1 MELKDKYEITEFE
14 RILLDVTRKLRGTT
28 NPPEWV
34 YKYSRKKY
42 GWKDNLA
49 RYYYDKFLN
58 FPVGKYTYGYRSLK
72 TEEIHSVG
80 SFCSIGI
87 DQRLVGNGHPINYVS
102 TWNTLLDKKIN
113 PANTLKSIRIGSD
126 VWIGAYSII
135 RSNLTI
141 GDGAVIGAGSII
153 TKDVEPYT
161 VVVGNNRVLRQRF
174 SDNIVESLL
183 KMKWWEWN
191 DDKILNSM
199 QYWSNVEDFITR
211 YKV

>member
-1 MELKDKYEITEFE
+1 M
-14 RILLDVTRKLRGTT
+14 
-28 NPPEWV
+28 
-34 YKYSRKKY
+34 
-42 GWKDNLA
+42 
-49 RYYYDKFLN
+49 
-58 FPVGKYTYGYRSLK
+58 
-72 TEEIHSVG
+72 
-80 SFCSIGI
+80 
-87 DQRLVGNGHPINYVS
+87 GNGHPINYVS

-191 DDKILNSM
+191 DNKILNSM
-199 QYWSNVEDFITR
+199 QYWSNVEDFIAR

>member
-58 FPVGKYTYGYRSLK
+58 FPVGKYTDGYRSLK

-87 DQRLVGNGHPINYVS
+87 GQRLVGNGHPINYVS

-199 QYWSNVEDFITR
+199 QYWSNVEDFIAR

>member
-1 MELKDKYEITEFE
+1 MLKLENSI
-14 RILLDVTRKLRGTT
+14 RGLSF
-28 NPPEWV
+28 
-34 YKYSRKKY
+34 SRVAF
-42 GWKDNLA
+42 DL
-49 RYYYDKFLN
+49 
-58 FPVGKYTYGYRSLK
+58 T
-72 TEEIHSVG
+72 I
-80 SFCSIGI
+80 
-87 DQRLVGNGHPINYVS
+87 Q
-102 TWNTLLDKKIN
+102 DKKIN

-135 RSNLTI
+135 RSNLTL

-161 VVVGNNRVLRQRF
+161 VVVGSNRVLRQRF

-199 QYWSNVEDFITR
+199 QYWSNVEDFIAR

>member
-1 MELKDKYEITEFE
+1 M
-14 RILLDVTRKLRGTT
+14 
-28 NPPEWV
+28 
-34 YKYSRKKY
+34 
-42 GWKDNLA
+42 
-49 RYYYDKFLN
+49 
-58 FPVGKYTYGYRSLK
+58 
-72 TEEIHSVG
+72 
-80 SFCSIGI
+80 
-87 DQRLVGNGHPINYVS
+87 GNGHPISFVS

-113 PANTLKSIRIGSD
+113 PANTFKSTIIGSD

-153 TKDVEPYT
+153 TKDVKPYT

-183 KMKWWEWN
+183 KMKWREWN

-199 QYWSNVEDFITR
+199 WYWSNVEDFIAR
-211 YKV
+211 YKE

>member
-1 MELKDKYEITEFE
+1 M
-14 RILLDVTRKLRGTT
+14 
-28 NPPEWV
+28 
-34 YKYSRKKY
+34 
-42 GWKDNLA
+42 
-49 RYYYDKFLN
+49 
-58 FPVGKYTYGYRSLK
+58 
-72 TEEIHSVG
+72 
-80 SFCSIGI
+80 
-87 DQRLVGNGHPINYVS
+87 GNGHPINYVS

-199 QYWSNVEDFITR
+199 QYWSNVEDFIAR

>member
-1 MELKDKYEITEFE
+1 M
-14 RILLDVTRKLRGTT
+14 
-28 NPPEWV
+28 
-34 YKYSRKKY
+34 
-42 GWKDNLA
+42 
-49 RYYYDKFLN
+49 
-58 FPVGKYTYGYRSLK
+58 
-72 TEEIHSVG
+72 
-80 SFCSIGI
+80 
-87 DQRLVGNGHPINYVS
+87 GNGHPINYVS

-161 VVVGNNRVLRQRF
+161 VVVGSNRVLRQRF

-199 QYWSNVEDFITR
+199 QYWSNVEDFIAR

>member
-1 MELKDKYEITEFE
+1 M
-14 RILLDVTRKLRGTT
+14 
-28 NPPEWV
+28 
-34 YKYSRKKY
+34 
-42 GWKDNLA
+42 
-49 RYYYDKFLN
+49 
-58 FPVGKYTYGYRSLK
+58 
-72 TEEIHSVG
+72 
-80 SFCSIGI
+80 
-87 DQRLVGNGHPINYVS
+87 VGNGHPINYVS

-199 QYWSNVEDFITR
+199 QYWSNVEDFIAR

>member
-1 MELKDKYEITEFE
+1 M
-14 RILLDVTRKLRGTT
+14 
-28 NPPEWV
+28 
-34 YKYSRKKY
+34 
-42 GWKDNLA
+42 
-49 RYYYDKFLN
+49 
-58 FPVGKYTYGYRSLK
+58 
-72 TEEIHSVG
+72 
-80 SFCSIGI
+80 
-87 DQRLVGNGHPINYVS
+87 VGNGHPINYVS

-113 PANTLKSIRIGSD
+113 PVNTLKSIRIGSD

-199 QYWSNVEDFITR
+199 QYWSNVEDFIAR

>member
-58 FPVGKYTYGYRSLK
+58 FPVVKYTYVYRSLK

-87 DQRLVGNGHPINYVS
+87 GQRLVGNGHPINYVS

-199 QYWSNVEDFITR
+199 QYWSNVEDFIAR